1 MAAIKLAFYGAI
13 TALGVSTLNWIL
25 DAKFITGF
33 MAGWWFS
40 NWFH

>member
-13 TALGVSTLNWIL
+13 TALSVSILSWIL

-33 MAGWWFS
+33 MTGWWIAS
-40 NWFH
+40 WF